1 MKTMRWTVLFLAM
14 ASLVVAQPAKFHYN
28 VTVTVKQGMSQQYED
43 YVKKI
48 VEAAEKNGDAQD
60 WYTFQPTD
68 GTTRGQYLVV
78 LPHENWE
85 EKDSWTSAQDMLV
98 KAFGE
103 KEAATITRLGTV
115 AIAETETTTS
125 RLAPA
130 LSTHL
135 DRNDGVRARY
145 LVTTRRA
152 TPGRGRDYTY
162 ALRKVWEAE
171 AKAEGSPRR
180 ITRRQVLGDRTII
193 TTATGFD
200 TGAERDKWPAF
211 GDYMSAAYSES
222 EIRQIIEMRAGA
234 SGERVTVEMAYRPD
248 LSHPEPDSTTSN

>member
-1 MKTMRWTVLFLAM
+1 MKTIRWTVLFLAM
-14 ASLVVAQPAKFHYN
+14 ASLAVAQSAKYHYN

-43 YVKKI
+43 YIKKI
-48 VEAAEKNGDAQD
+48 VEAAEKNGDAQN
-60 WYTFQPTD
+60 WYAFQPTV
-68 GTTRGQYLVV
+68 GTTGGQYIFV
-78 LPHENWE
+78 LPHESWA
-85 EKDSWTSAQDMLV
+85 EKDSWTSPSDMLQ

-115 AIAETETTTS
+115 AVAKSETTEST
-125 RLAPA
+125 LAPA

-145 LVTTRRA
+145 LVSTSHVS
-152 TPGRGRDYTY
+152 PGRGGDYTY
-162 ALRKVWEAE
+162 GVRKIRGAE

-180 ITRRQVLGDRTII
+180 TTRRQILGDRNVF

-200 TGAERDKWPAF
+200 SGAERDKWPAF

-222 EIRQIIEMRAGA
+222 EISQIMETLAGA
-234 SGERVTVEMAYRPD
+234 SERWVIVEIAYRPD
-248 LSHPEPDSTTSN
+248 LSHPEPASTTSN